1 MSRYPKTY
9 PTLRSGDLA
18 FYDSFAGLIPC
29 KVLRII
35 GRTSET
41 ATSEAETATSE
52 ADVTVRLT
60 ATRGAYRKGETLS
73 GWSLHIVPRAAVFTS
88 RGQHRIGPYRVQ
100 ADA

>member
-1 MSRYPKTY
+1 MSRYPRTY

-18 FYDSFAGLIPC
+18 YYDSFAGLIPC
-29 KVLRII
+29 KVIHI
-35 GRTSET
+35 TGHTS
-41 ATSEAETATSE
+41 ETATSE